1 MWFGQL
7 FPWCICAWLSTGLGV
22 VVLYYAWFI
31 PIIALSSS
39 QQAKA
44 AFQPSDFQLLGRAFV
59 RRPFKP
65 LPTLP
70 LVEVRSYL
78 VDHRGAVPVSPECLR
93 GVVGVLLAGVLPYA
107 LVP

>member
-1 MWFGQL
+1 
-7 FPWCICAWLSTGLGV
+7 
-22 VVLYYAWFI
+22 
-31 PIIALSSS
+31 
-39 QQAKA
+39 
-44 AFQPSDFQLLGRAFV
+44 V

>member
-1 MWFGQL
+1 MLWL
-7 FPWCICAWLSTGLGV
+7 FA
-22 VVLYYAWFI
+22 LYYAWFI

-59 RRPFKP
+59 WRP
-65 LPTLP
+65 L
-70 LVEVRSYL
+70 RSYL

-93 GVVGVLLAGVLPYA
+93 GFVGVLLAGVLPYA